1 MKRAELSALT
11 QFDELPA
18 SAHVRLRVV
27 AALFGI
33 STATVWR
40 WSKSGQLPEPVR
52 MNGVT
57 MWNVAALRSHM
68 PAGATTSSTKP
79 LLPDAHAVDD
89 ETTTR

>member
-1 MKRAELSALT
+1 MKKAELSALT

-40 WSKSGQLPEPVR
+40 WSKSGQLPAPVR

-68 PAGATTSSTKP
+68 PAGATSSSATP
-79 LLPDAHAVDD
+79 LSPDAHAAADD
-89 ETTTR
+89 TTAR